1 MKAIKK
7 TSLSK
12 RLLYFMRLPPVS
24 VTAGKK
30 TVFAVPLYFPFI
42 DAGKKTP
49 AVTDFWSAS
58 GLSS

>member
-42 DAGKKTP
+42 DAEK
-49 AVTDFWSAS
+49 
-58 GLSS
+58 